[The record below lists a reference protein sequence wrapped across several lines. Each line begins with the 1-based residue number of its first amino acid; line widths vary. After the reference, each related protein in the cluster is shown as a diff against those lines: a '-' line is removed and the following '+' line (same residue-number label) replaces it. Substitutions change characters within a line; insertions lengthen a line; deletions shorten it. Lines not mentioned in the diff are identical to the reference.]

1 MSEPAKE
8 VEQEGAP
15 PAQAEPVVEK
25 ADQPLSE
32 AAKKRQKKKK
42 KQAAIEKVEVT
53 QVDYWSAPIDVDP
66 DAMKSNSKEFEKGT
80 LKEYEFWKDQPV
92 PQFSDEVSAKNEAIR
107 AAIPVSQVQ
116 KEAYPLNSVLEWA
129 TLDIFDGAE
138 MNELYDL
145 LNQNYVEDAG
155 CTFRFDYSRE
165 FLHWAQSPPG
175 WLKKWHLGVRAKQN
189 KKLVAFISA
198 IAANLRSCNK
208 SIPLVEINFLC
219 VHKKLRDKRIAPIL
233 IQEITRQVHLTN
245 RWQAVYTAGKLL
257 PRPVSICRYY
267 HRSLNPKKLVEVG
280 FSGLGPRST
289 MSMQVKLYRVPTE
302 PKIPGIRLMENKD
315 LDGVYTLLT
324 GYLNKFKV
332 APVFTKDDVEHFFI
346 PHPGVINSYVV
357 ENPETNEITDFMS
370 FYTLPSSISGNP
382 KYNTLKAA
390 YSYYNVATSVSLK
403 DLMYDALILAKQED
417 FDVFNALDLMD
428 NEEFLEPLKFGVGD
442 GKLRYYLYNW
452 NSPTIASKD
461 LGLVLT

>member
-25 ADQPLSE
+25 ADQPLSK

-53 QVDYWSAPIDVDP
+53 QVDYRSAPIDVDP

-165 FLHWAQSPPG
+165 FLHWALSPPG

-198 IAANLRSCNK
+198 IPANLRSYNK

-219 VHKKLRDKRIAPIL
+219 VHKKLRDKRIAPIM

-257 PRPVSICRYY
+257 PRPVAIAQYH
-267 HRSLNPKKLVEVG
+267 HRSLNYKKLVEVG
-280 FSGLGPRST
+280 FSYLNPRSS
-289 MSMQVKLYRVPTE
+289 MSMMIKLYRLPAKTATPGMRPMTE
-302 PKIPGIRLMENKD
+302 EDSPA
-315 LDGVYTLLT
+315 VYKLLIA
-324 GYLNKFKV
+324 YMNKFKI
-332 APVFTKDDVEHFFI
+332 APIFTEEEVKHYLVPRE
-346 PHPGVINSYVV
+346 GVINSYVV
-357 ENPETNEITDFMS
+357 EDESGELTDFIS
-370 FYTLPSSISGNP
+370 FYTLPSTIVGHP
-382 KYNTLKAA
+382 KHALLKAA
-390 YSYYNVATSVSLK
+390 YSYYNVSTKVPLK
-403 DLMYDALILAKQED
+403 DLMNDALILAKQQE

-428 NEEFLEPLKFGVGD
+428 NEEFLTELKFGLGD

-452 NSPTIASKD
+452 DCPTIAAKD